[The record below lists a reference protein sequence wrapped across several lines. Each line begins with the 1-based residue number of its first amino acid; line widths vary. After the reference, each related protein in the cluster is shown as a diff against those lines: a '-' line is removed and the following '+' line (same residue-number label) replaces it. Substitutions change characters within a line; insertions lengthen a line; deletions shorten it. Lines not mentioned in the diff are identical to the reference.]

1 MTVGVRPKTLGA
13 KKRHEERDLCLSH
26 GHHSGLRK
34 SVREETPALAFQAL
48 WRLLKKPL
56 GAQWGSLR

>member
-13 KKRHEERDLCLSH
+13 KRRLEERDLCLSH

-48 WRLLKKPL
+48 WRLLKKPP
-56 GAQWGSLR
+56 GA